1 MWVRLRRAAPSQLPL
16 AASLLILVA
25 ALCVAAAAPAAQS
38 SDEAHC
44 CAGATMPEPS
54 VDKPARMAFIIGA
67 QKSGTT
73 YLFDELVAR

>member
-1 MWVRLRRAAPSQLPL
+1 MWVGQRRAAPSQLPP

-25 ALCVAAAAPAAQS
+25 AVCATVATTAAS
-38 SDEAHC
+38 SDEAQC

-54 VDKPARMAFIIGA
+54 VKKPDRMAFIIGA